1 MTNEYIITIDGKCI
15 GNEQVGKE
23 RQAYWIALFN
33 RKCGESNRYYGEEKS
48 KTITNNK
55 AEYNALI
62 LALEKLPENAEAEIR
77 TDSQLVFGQLCEG
90 WENNNFIN
98 EVKKIDE
105 LIQKKKLKITFTKID
120 REDNTADFVLNAHL
134 KKIKQNNKAK

>member
-1 MTNEYIITIDGKCI
+1 MDNKYIVTIDGKCL

-48 KTITNNK
+48 KTVTNNQ

-90 WENNNFIN
+90 WENNKFLS

-105 LIQKKKLKITFTKID
+105 LIQKKFLKIGFTKIN
-120 REDNTADFVLNAHL
+120 REENTADLVLNRHL
-134 KKIKQNNKAK
+134 KKCRKI